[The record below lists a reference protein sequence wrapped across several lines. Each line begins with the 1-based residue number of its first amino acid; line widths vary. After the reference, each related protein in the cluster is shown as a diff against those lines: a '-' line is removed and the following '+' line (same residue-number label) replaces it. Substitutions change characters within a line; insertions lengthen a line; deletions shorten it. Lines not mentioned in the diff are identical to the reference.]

1 MPFILE
7 ARIGKRNS
15 VPNPQKAMVG
25 LRIADRSD
33 NGLEWRQRFEGKAAP
48 NDPKRL
54 IPFPWAKPN
63 KT

>member
-1 MPFILE
+1 MP
-7 ARIGKRNS
+7 K
-15 VPNPQKAMVG
+15 PQKARVG